1 MDFYRVNEIKN
12 WTCVNLTE
20 YYRSK
25 TKQKDNKQIFD
36 RIKKDL
42 QEVVDSTSLDINLKQ
57 DCGRVNVEHLQV
69 KQVNQLATGSGAI
82 YNDKS
87 PAIFNYFEK
96 SKQFFIYIQLERSGK
111 LIQIIP
117 QNKEK
122 PLNLRA
128 DQA

>member
-42 QEVVDSTSLDINLKQ
+42 QEVVDSTSLDI
-57 DCGRVNVEHLQV
+57 V
-69 KQVNQLATGSGAI
+69 KKEEL
-82 YNDKS
+82 
-87 PAIFNYFEK
+87 EK
-96 SKQFFIYIQLERSGK
+96 SSTAGRY
-111 LIQIIP
+111 
-117 QNKEK
+117 NM
-122 PLNLRA
+122 LNGLNGYELLVRR
-128 DQA
+128 